1 MRIKKVSAMGIL
13 GVVGVIWLRGGIRRH
28 SR

>member
-1 MRIKKVSAMGIL
+1 MRIKKVSTGGIL
-13 GVVGVIWLRGGIRRH
+13 GVIGVIWLLGGIRRH

>member
-1 MRIKKVSAMGIL
+1 MRIKNVSTGEIL
-13 GVVGVIWLRGGIRRH
+13 GVIGVIWLRGGICRH

>member
-1 MRIKKVSAMGIL
+1 MRIKKVSTGEIL
-13 GVVGVIWLRGGIRRH
+13 GVIGVIWLRGGIRRH

>member
-1 MRIKKVSAMGIL
+1 MRIKKVSTRGIL

>member
-1 MRIKKVSAMGIL
+1 MRIKKVSTGESL
-13 GVVGVIWLRGGIRRH
+13 GVIGVIWLRVGIRRH